1 MWHTHFLKYFFQ
13 NLFYIYKLEHVSSAF
28 VERHLSFIIC
38 LGQKSVGSCP
48 RSNFL
53 GVVVQGV
60 IFRKNCPCSKSSGGQ
75 LPWENFMGDNY
86 TGANWEVFF
95 WEAKLQEVIMNFNR
109 GNCPVG
115 KSLEGNYHG
124 GNITMVNC
132 PGVICPGGMSR
143 YHFHI
148 LKKTLEVFVT
158 VV

>member
-1 MWHTHFLKYFFQ
+1 M
-13 NLFYIYKLEHVSSAF
+13 
-28 VERHLSFIIC
+28 
-38 LGQKSVGSCP
+38 
-48 RSNFL
+48 
-53 GVVVQGV
+53 
-60 IFRKNCPCSKSSGGQ
+60 FREEYS
-75 LPWENFMGDNY
+75 
-86 TGANWEVFF
+86 EVFF

-124 GNITMVNC
+124 GNIKMVNC

-148 LKKTLEVFVT
+148 LKKTLEEFVT

>member
-86 TGANWEVFF
+86 TGANCSGRNIQRYFSGR
-95 WEAKLQEVIMNFNR
+95 Q
-109 GNCPVG
+109 NCRRWLWI
-115 KSLEGNYHG
+115 S
-124 GNITMVNC
+124 I
-132 PGVICPGGMSR
+132 GVIVQWVKAWKVIIMGETSQWSIVLGSFVQGECPDTIST
-143 YHFHI
+143 F
-148 LKKTLEVFVT
+148 
-158 VV
+158 